1 MFFVLIFLLY
11 LPSAFSFSIGSLVSS
26 ALDFVPIVGN
36 FKSIIEA
43 ITGKDMI
50 TGVDL
55 SEAERALSLFGAI
68 PGGNYLKN
76 AKHLKNGQK
85 FLKAAQRAQ
94 KVGKM
99 KNAINFAKAGARA
112 MTKANKV
119 SNTVKNVFKAS
130 KTYLKLGK
138 EENEYNEE
146 NKDNEDM

>member
-1 MFFVLIFLLY
+1 MVFVLIFLLY
-11 LPSAFSFSIGSLVSS
+11 LSSTFSFSIGSLVSS

-36 FKSIIEA
+36 FKSLSEA

-50 TGVDL
+50 TGEDL

-130 KTYLKLGK
+130 KTFLKLGK
-138 EENEYNEE
+138 ED

>member
-1 MFFVLIFLLY
+1 ML
-11 LPSAFSFSIGSLVSS
+11 
-26 ALDFVPIVGN
+26 
-36 FKSIIEA
+36 
-43 ITGKDMI
+43 TGE
-50 TGVDL
+50 DL

-112 MTKANKV
+112 ITKANKV

-130 KTYLKLGK
+130 KTFLKLGK
-138 EENEYNEE
+138 EEN
-146 NKDNEDM
+146 KDNEDNEDM

>member
-1 MFFVLIFLLY
+1 MVFVLVFLLY
-11 LPSAFSFSIGSLVSS
+11 LPSAFTFSLESLVSS

-36 FKSIIEA
+36 LKSLSEA
-43 ITGKDMI
+43 IIGKDMI
-50 TGVDL
+50 TGEDL

-76 AKHLKNGQK
+76 GKHLKNGQK
-85 FLKAAQRAQ
+85 FVKAAQRAQ

-112 MTKANKV
+112 ITKANKV

-130 KTYLKLGK
+130 KTFLKLGK
-138 EENEYNEE
+138 EENEYN
-146 NKDNEDM
+146 NDNEDM

>member
-1 MFFVLIFLLY
+1 MVFVLVFLLY
-11 LPSAFSFSIGSLVSS
+11 LPSAFTFSLESLVSS

-36 FKSIIEA
+36 LKSLSEA
-43 ITGKDMI
+43 IIGKDMI
-50 TGVDL
+50 TGEDL

-76 AKHLKNGQK
+76 GKHLKNGQK
-85 FLKAAQRAQ
+85 FLKEAQRAQ

-112 MTKANKV
+112 ITKANKV

-130 KTYLKLGK
+130 KTFLKLGK
-138 EENEYNEE
+138 EENEYN
-146 NKDNEDM
+146 NDNEDM

>member
-1 MFFVLIFLLY
+1 MNIVLVFLLY
-11 LPSAFSFSIGSLVSS
+11 LPSVFSFSLESLASS
-26 ALDFVPIVGN
+26 ALDFVPVVGN
-36 FKSIIEA
+36 LKSLSEA
-43 ITGKDMI
+43 IIGKDMI
-50 TGVDL
+50 TGEDL

-85 FLKAAQRAQ
+85 FVNAPKIAP

-112 MTKANKV
+112 MAKGNKV
-119 SNTVKNVFKAS
+119 SNTVKNLFKAA
-130 KTYLKLGK
+130 KTFFKLGK
-138 EENEYNEE
+138 EE

>member
-11 LPSAFSFSIGSLVSS
+11 LPSAFSFSFGTLVSS

-36 FKSIIEA
+36 FKSLSEA

-50 TGVDL
+50 TGEDL
-55 SEAERALSLFGAI
+55 SEAERALSIFGAI
-68 PGGNYLKN
+68 EGGNYLKN

-85 FLKAAQRAQ
+85 FLKAAKRAQ

-130 KTYLKLGK
+130 KTFLKLGK
-138 EENEYNEE
+138 EENN
-146 NKDNEDM
+146 DNEDM